1 MLRGMVPDDSAVL
14 THLRRGVLEYCILAM
29 IDVEPLYGL
38 DIARRLGA
46 HDVLLQSEG
55 TLYPL
60 LARLRRQG
68 LVETSQVKS
77 ATGPPRRYYA
87 LTAEGKT
94 ALETFRST
102 WPAFRSAVDS
112 AMTGERS

>member
-1 MLRGMVPDDSAVL
+1 MVLDEGAVL

-38 DIARRLGA
+38 DIARRLGE
-46 HDVLLQSEG
+46 HELLLQSEG

-68 LVETSQVKS
+68 LVETSRVKS

-87 LTAEGKT
+87 LTAEGRT
-94 ALETFRST
+94 ALATFRST
-102 WPAFRSAVDS
+102 WPAFRGAVDS
-112 AMTGERS
+112 AVSGERS

>member
-1 MLRGMVPDDSAVL
+1 MVLDGSAVL
-14 THLRRGVLEYCILAM
+14 THLRRGVLEHCILAM
-29 IDVEPLYGL
+29 IETEPLYGL
-38 DIARRLGA
+38 DIARKLGA

-77 ATGPPRRYYA
+77 SSGPPRRYYS
-87 LTAEGKT
+87 LTAEGRA
-94 ALETFRST
+94 ALATFRST
-102 WPAFRSAVDS
+102 WSAFRGAVDS
-112 AMTGERS
+112 AMTGDQP